1 MQEIILHHK
10 EEFRELLETYQPSER
25 AKQLLTQIPLVTLQG
40 ITGGGRNTIINYLVE
55 HMSYQHVISD
65 TTRPPKMRD
74 GKMEQHGEAYFFRT
88 EEEMLHD
95 LHEGMM
101 LEAEL
106 IHEQQVSGVSVR
118 ELERVQSIGRTP
130 INEVARG
137 GIENIRRI
145 KPNTLFFFITPPDYD
160 IWIDRLTKREVMTD
174 EEFANRKQSAILELQ
189 TALEADFYAFVV
201 NNTVEQAARDIE
213 DTRLNG
219 IDQER
224 QEHGRRAAQAILD
237 ELTAR

>member
-10 EEFRELLETYQPSER
+10 EEFRELLETYQPSDV
-25 AKQLLTQIPLVTLQG
+25 AIQVLSQMPLVIMQG
-40 ITGGGRNTIINYLVE
+40 ITGSGRNTIISYLA
-55 HMSYQHVISD
+55 QHLPYHQVISD
-65 TTRPPKMRD
+65 TTRPPKIRD
-74 GKMEQHGEAYFFRT
+74 GKMEKEGVAYFFRT
-88 EEEMLHD
+88 EEGMLDD
-95 LHEGMM
+95 LRNGML

-106 IHEQQVSGVSVR
+106 IHEQQVSGISIR
-118 ELERVQSIGRTP
+118 ELERARKSGKVP
-130 INEVARG
+130 INEVAREG
-137 GIENIRRI
+137 VENIRRA
-145 KPNTLFFFITPPDYD
+145 KPDTRFFFVVPPNYD
-160 IWIDRLTKREVMTD
+160 EWIARLHSREVMTD